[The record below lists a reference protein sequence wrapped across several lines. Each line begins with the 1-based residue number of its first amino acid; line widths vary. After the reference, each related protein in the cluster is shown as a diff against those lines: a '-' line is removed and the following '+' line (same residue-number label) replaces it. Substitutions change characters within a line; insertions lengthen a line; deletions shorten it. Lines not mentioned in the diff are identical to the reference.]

1 MAMRRTPPTLRN
13 ATLTLAR
20 APLRH
25 QRSYHASVLP
35 SLVQTGTPEYT
46 AKESAMNEL
55 VADLD
60 AKLQEARLGGGAKAA
75 ERMRGKGKLL
85 PRER

>member
-1 MAMRRTPPTLRN
+1 MD
-13 ATLTLAR
+13 
-20 APLRH
+20 
-25 QRSYHASVLP
+25 
-35 SLVQTGTPEYT
+35 
-46 AKESAMNEL
+46 EL

-60 AKLQEARLGGGAKAA
+60 VKLQEARLGGGVKAA

>member
-1 MAMRRTPPTLRN
+1 MRRIPRTLHN
-13 ATLTLAR
+13 ATLALAR
-20 APLRH
+20 TPGRH

-35 SLVQTGTPEYT
+35 SLVQTGTPEFA
-46 AKESAMNEL
+46 AKGAAMDEL

-60 AKLQEARLGGGAKAA
+60 VKLQEARLGGGVKAA